1 MRSCF
6 SHTTNSGV
14 ELWVVDVASAKRLNL
29 PKTKST
35 LTLETLLAGIATT
48 KILVRMLPKNR
59 AALLNEKKNLPTG
72 PLFQM
77 QPAQF
82 LKTGPIKI
90 Y

>member
-1 MRSCF
+1 M
-6 SHTTNSGV
+6 
-14 ELWVVDVASAKRLNL
+14 VVDVASAKRLNL

-35 LTLETLLAGIATT
+35 LTWKPFSWYSDNEN
-48 KILVRMLPKNR
+48 ILVRMLPKNR

-72 PLFQM
+72 PIVSN
-77 QPAQF
+77 ATHN